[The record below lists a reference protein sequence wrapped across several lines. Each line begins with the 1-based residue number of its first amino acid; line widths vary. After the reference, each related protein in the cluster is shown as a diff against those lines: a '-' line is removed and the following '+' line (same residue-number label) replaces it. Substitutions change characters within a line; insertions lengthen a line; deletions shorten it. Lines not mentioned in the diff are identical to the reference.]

1 MRASCYGQEACFIA
15 LEIGATT
22 LAHDKPYVEERDGVM
37 YVRGSRVPLESLVW
51 LWRDG
56 QSAEV
61 IRDAY
66 PTFRLAQVYGALPY
80 YLDHQSVI
88 DEKLAAGQ
96 AMFESLRSAAEVADP
111 SRYAALRQRFAAA
124 RSRRADHQSSAS

>member
-1 MRASCYGQEACFIA
+1 M
-15 LEIGATT
+15 ATLT
-22 LAHDKPYVEERDGVM
+22 HDKPYVEERDGVM
-37 YVRGSRVPLESLVW
+37 YVRGSRVPLELLVW

-66 PTFRLAQVYGALPY
+66 PTFRLAQVYGAVAY

-124 RSRRADHQSSAS
+124 RSRRADYQSSAS